1 MLKLYNE
8 TSLRGTGFVDLGDDE
23 TAVTKA
29 QVLVVAGLSGH
40 WKAPVANYLTTTLT
54 RDVQAQLI
62 KHVLEAL
69 AEININ
75 VCSVTMDGHAINV
88 AMYRQL
94 GCAFDSTS
102 QSHQFFKHPLTG
114 CEAYVTFDPCHM

>member
-1 MLKLYNE
+1 MLKFYNE

-23 TAVTKA
+23 TAATKA

-40 WKAPVANYLTTTLT
+40 WKAPVANYLTTLT

-75 VCSVTMDGHAINV
+75 MCSVTMDGHAINV
-88 AMYRQL
+88 AMCRQL
-94 GCAFDSTS
+94 GYVFDSTS

-114 CEAYVTFDPCHM
+114 SEAYVMFEPCHM